1 MVVPSSGNDPA
12 MNVELPGSD
21 HDEERETRSPSDR
34 SASPTAGSAFQDR
47 FQDRGRPRSQ
57 ETVRRL
63 FRSPQGRRQPVAVD
77 ESWTYRRPTGP
88 APDSTEPTDAPVAE
102 KEDVDM
108 SHTDVYLHNA
118 PVLPKNPTFKGS
130 TKEERRTFMAT
141 YNLYISQTTALTW
154 DMGKNPYEVTEAE
167 WVAWFRQGY
176 DVDIRALDSLKK
188 LIKAAVVFDMSVQD
202 ADSQSPAIVKI
213 ITDSVKPTSLHRAVT
228 EQMALTRKKSLK
240 KDVYRFIR
248 WLREYAIGHERFV
261 GYEED
266 TKPAAKPDP
275 PKTNQGVRFGS
286 LEFKTGCGPLMLRG
300 LRVCVDEAVA
310 GVELPLG
317 LSVMQKLGYSD
328 KTLLENARRQQAEWD
343 FADQSIATPG
353 EAMHRALCVEETLV
367 NDIDDDDG
375 VCCATPDWGTDPY
388 PTDGQIQLVRWK
400 L

>member
-63 FRSPQGRRQPVAVD
+63 FRSPQGRRQLVAVD

-202 ADSQSPAIVKI
+202 ADS
-213 ITDSVKPTSLHRAVT
+213 R
-228 EQMALTRKKSLK
+228 
-240 KDVYRFIR
+240 
-248 WLREYAIGHERFV
+248 IG
-261 GYEED
+261 
-266 TKPAAKPDP
+266 K
-275 PKTNQGVRFGS
+275 
-286 LEFKTGCGPLMLRG
+286 ML
-300 LRVCVDEAVA
+300 
-310 GVELPLG
+310 
-317 LSVMQKLGYSD
+317 
-328 KTLLENARRQQAEWD
+328 
-343 FADQSIATPG
+343 
-353 EAMHRALCVEETLV
+353 
-367 NDIDDDDG
+367 
-375 VCCATPDWGTDPY
+375 
-388 PTDGQIQLVRWK
+388 DGQAAAIPRDRQEWVIN
-400 L
+400 